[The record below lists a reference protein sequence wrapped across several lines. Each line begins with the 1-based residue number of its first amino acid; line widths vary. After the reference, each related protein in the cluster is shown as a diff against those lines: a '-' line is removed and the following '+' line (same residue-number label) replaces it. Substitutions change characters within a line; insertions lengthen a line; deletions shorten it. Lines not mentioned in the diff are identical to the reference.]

1 MACAQL
7 GKSLN
12 MPWSG
17 AGRDGLQPTREI
29 SLWKDESIRGAE
41 REQQI
46 YVRACTHRRC
56 YTFPVI
62 TSFSELMRHMR
73 RIGLLRYFA
82 NVASYFKQ
90 AAKSL
95 LVAAALMPLYV
106 APASHAMVNKTVFTI
121 VDAGQAH
128 PVVVAVTNHV
138 VAVFVDWRELR
149 RWKLDESKLLT
160 ESAILFRN
168 TILWSLHKWTLLT
181 GLLIIVALSLLT
193 TYLLIER
200 KKLKQARKA
209 QEKLS
214 GMLISAQE
222 DERSRIACEIHDDF
236 SQRMAVL
243 ALGLGTA
250 AQTSQES
257 PEKTQSKLLELT
269 EIASS
274 ISSDLH
280 TLSHR
285 LHSATLESLGLAP
298 GVNALCKEFSAQQGI
313 KIDRTLDQVPRS
325 VAPDAALCIFRIVQ
339 ESLRNVKKHSEA
351 SSALVSLQVIDSTI
365 HLSVSDQGKGFN
377 PKRNRSGEGL
387 GIRSM
392 EERVRSL
399 GGRIEIRSKEGMGT
413 KIEVWLP
420 LHTASAPETV

>member
-1 MACAQL
+1 
-7 GKSLN
+7 
-12 MPWSG
+12 
-17 AGRDGLQPTREI
+17 
-29 SLWKDESIRGAE
+29 
-41 REQQI
+41 
-46 YVRACTHRRC
+46 
-56 YTFPVI
+56 
-62 TSFSELMRHMR
+62 MR
-73 RIGLLRYFA
+73 RISLLRYITNA
-82 NVASYFKQ
+82 ASYFKQ
-90 AAKSL
+90 AANSL
-95 LVAAALMPLYV
+95 LLVAALMPLYV
-106 APASHAMVNKTVFTI
+106 APASHAMVKKTDFMI
-121 VDAGQAH
+121 IDAGLAH
-128 PVVVAVTNHV
+128 PCTVAVTNQV
-138 VAVFVDWRELR
+138 VAALHTDYGSRIEIYWENLDAMYHSDEWRKELGGSIVREYRGRKLDLIVLAGEHSQDIPIVVSPSIYIFDWHELH
-149 RWKLDESKLLT
+149 RWKLDESKLPT
-160 ESAILFRN
+160 GSAILFLN
-168 TILWSLHKWTLLT
+168 PTLSSLHKWTLFT

-222 DERSRIACEIHDDF
+222 DERSRIAGEIHDDF

-250 AQTSQES
+250 AQTSQDS
-257 PEKTQSKLLELT
+257 PEKTQSKLQELT

-298 GVNALCKEFSAQQGI
+298 GVSALCKEFSAQQGI
-313 KIDRTLDQVPRS
+313 KIDRTLDQIPRS
-325 VAPDAALCIFRIVQ
+325 VDPDVALCIFRIVQ

-351 SSALVSLQVIDSTI
+351 SSALVSLQVIDNTM

-377 PKRNRSGEGL
+377 PIRIMSGEGL

-392 EERVRSL
+392 EERVRLL

-420 LHTASAPETV
+420 LHTTSAPGAV